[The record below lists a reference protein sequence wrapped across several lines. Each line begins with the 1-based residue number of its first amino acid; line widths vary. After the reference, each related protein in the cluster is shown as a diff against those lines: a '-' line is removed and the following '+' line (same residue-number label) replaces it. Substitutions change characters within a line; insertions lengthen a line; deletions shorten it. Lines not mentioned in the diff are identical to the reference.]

1 MDLSQSDPE
10 AHLLATLPHCLV
22 DQTMPAPYQ
31 HTNTV
36 TGGRMLGVI
45 IHGAIR
51 NVTVSVKMGVNG
63 MPWVWERRGAPVSH
77 IGVPVVPAS
86 LSVGETNNSA
96 FTGHLL

>member
-1 MDLSQSDPE
+1 
-10 AHLLATLPHCLV
+10 
-22 DQTMPAPYQ
+22 
-31 HTNTV
+31 
-36 TGGRMLGVI
+36 MLGVI